1 MPPPVTR
8 KLMPLAHALHPP
20 LPHWKF
26 AARRLPRA
34 GFCHLLRL
42 AHGDD
47 ILGRV
52 IYCADAADADV
63 RGLLPAPPA
72 AVTVWFFHPDAA
84 VLSHFMQQVSAQP
97 LAGGLAESARDQPAP
112 LAVEAFSAFTS
123 KRMCDAVKA
132 FRSAS
137 PRTSPHTRPLRC
149 LPPVFPPSHNV

>member
-8 KLMPLAHALHPP
+8 QLMPLAHALHPP

-42 AHGDD
+42 THGDD

-84 VLSHFMQQVSAQP
+84 VLSQFMQQVSA
-97 LAGGLAESARDQPAP
+97 GGPAESARDHAAHA
-112 LAVEAFSAFTS
+112 AVESFSAFTS
-123 KRMCDAVKA
+123 KRLCDAVKA

-137 PRTSPHTRPLRC
+137 PLTSPYSRPLRC
-149 LPPVFPPSHNV
+149 LPPLSSRHGKTCD